1 MRECHTPVQD
11 SDGLHAKNKNT
22 LSPLIVWSSKH
33 LMCVSSQL
41 HVGGDGVDF
50 KDTAIEVIN
59 LGICLPQ
66 NKKKAIILTDPT
78 YRQR

>member
-1 MRECHTPVQD
+1 
-11 SDGLHAKNKNT
+11 
-22 LSPLIVWSSKH
+22 
-33 LMCVSSQL
+33 MCVSSQL

-66 NKKKAIILTDPT
+66 NKKKKKKRSYSPIQHIAKGKNTSSSYPVTGPI
-78 YRQR
+78 